1 MSDAESAAGREQG
14 WTAEDEKEA
23 AVTWKQDVTTKE
35 QVGREDDERA
45 RCLE

>member
-1 MSDAESAAGREQG
+1 MSDAESAAGSEQG

-35 QVGREDDERA
+35 QVGHA
-45 RCLE
+45 RMRSGLGV